1 MASPQ
6 LEDGH
11 TRIANEILE
20 AFCRIFP
27 PNGSSARVLLAIIRK
42 TYGWNKK
49 EDRISISQIE
59 EITGLSRRAVIY
71 ALQNLEVQRFIT
83 VQRQRGRG
91 NVNQVNTV
99 SLQKNYDLW
108 VVQRKSPQYEKQLQK
123 QREKYQAGV
132 VQRKEGGAKN
142 DKKVVQ
148 RIEKGSANSLHPQ
161 KTNTKNNN
169 KRKYGEFENILLTD
183 GEYQK
188 LKDQLGTETEA
199 RIEKISAYVAS
210 SGKLYKDHYATI
222 LNWWRREKEGNDGK
236 DGNAGKTKSRG
247 LPKTYTPTAE
257 YPDL

>member
-27 PNGSSARVLLAIIRK
+27 SNGSSARVLLTIIRR

-49 EDRISISQIE
+49 EDQISISQIE
-59 EITGLSRRAVIY
+59 AMTGLSRRAVIY

-99 SLQKNYDLW
+99 SLQKNYELW
-108 VVQRKSPQYEKQLQK
+108 VVQRKSPKYEKLLQK
-123 QREKYQAGV
+123 QREKYQVGV
-132 VQRKEGGAKN
+132 VQGKEGGAKN

-148 RIEKGSANSLHPQ
+148 RIEKGSANCLHPQ
-161 KTNTKNNN
+161 KTVIKDNN
-169 KRKYGEFENILLTD
+169 KRQYGEFKNVLLTD
-183 GEYQK
+183 EEYQK
-188 LKDQLGTETEA
+188 LKDQLNTKTDEF
-199 RIEKISAYVAS
+199 IERL
-210 SGKLYKDHYATI
+210 SGYIQSTGKRYKYKDHYATI
-222 LNWWRREKEGNDGK
+222 LNWYRRDKEGKVGK
-236 DGNAGKTKSRG
+236 DKGRR
-247 LPKTYTPTAE
+247 LPTPKEYEPTAD